1 MSAFVLFFFVLRVS
15 AKLMLAKRSRK
26 LLIEETAEAVP
37 ASPCDRELER
47 DSNTSAFL
55 IAGYARYKRPYV
67 WLRSNH
73 ARLVKS
79 DDEHPVDADNP
90 VKLDTITRWS
100 TDTDVKL
107 WEVITEI
114 LNMILVPP
122 VANPFAIDHEYL
134 NRLSLEGSMI
144 LSAALVDFL
153 LKVLVKRPPFAA
165 HGK

>member
-1 MSAFVLFFFVLRVS
+1 
-15 AKLMLAKRSRK
+15 MLAKRSRT

-73 ARLVKS
+73 ARLVKA
-79 DDEHPVDADNP
+79 DEEHPVDADNP
-90 VKLDTITRWS
+90 VKLDTVARWP
-100 TDTDVKL
+100 DADVNL

-114 LNMILVPP
+114 LNMILVPA

-134 NRLSLEGSMI
+134 NRLSLEGSVI
-144 LSAALVDFL
+144 LSAALVDFF
-153 LKVLVKRPPFAA
+153 LKVLMKRPPFAE
-165 HGK
+165 HCK